1 MKTNINLNGQYLFSV
16 ESDWSAERLA
26 AWFAGFGDAW
36 SVLANSDELGEWF
49 SYRMVKISEGE
60 ADQWLDRMV
69 ALSWWVTE
77 NGEPGPEIDLID
89 CIKPEVLH

>member
-16 ESDWSAERLA
+16 ESDWSADSLA
-26 AWFAGFGDAW
+26 AWFAGFGESW
-36 SVLANSDELGEWF
+36 SLLGGEGDLASWYCDRLN
-49 SYRMVKISEGE
+49 RISFGE

-69 ALSWWVTE
+69 ALSWWVAE

-89 CIKPEVLH
+89 CIKPETLH